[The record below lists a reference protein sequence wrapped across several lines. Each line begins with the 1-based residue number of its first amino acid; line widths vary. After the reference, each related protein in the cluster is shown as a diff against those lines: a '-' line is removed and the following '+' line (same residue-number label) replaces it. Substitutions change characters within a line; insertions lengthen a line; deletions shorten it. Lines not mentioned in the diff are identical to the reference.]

1 MEQLDF
7 QQPTSSKNHRR
18 VYMSQIESERSK
30 AMKVDGHF
38 RSVLTAP
45 FDAGTVRFWS
55 DSYEC
60 VVDFKLLSAIECSS
74 NINSPIAYPTTLD
87 MNQCSKLTKTTLE
100 TVLLGAETLF

>member
-7 QQPTSSKNHRR
+7 QQLTIVKNHRR

-30 AMKVDGHF
+30 TMKVDGHF

-60 VVDFKLLSAIECSS
+60 VIDFKLLSAIECSS
-74 NINSPIAYPTTLD
+74 VINRPIAYPTTHD
-87 MNQCSKLTKTTLE
+87 MNQCSKLTKKL
-100 TVLLGAETLF
+100 